1 MIEVIESF
9 IGFIFFII
17 GIGLSIVLF
26 MFLFPNIFEKFLP
39 DEELRYYRREIDRMT
54 FVSEKAKSI
63 LYTILSFF
71 IIFAFSFSYVL
82 IFE

>member
-1 MIEVIESF
+1 MIEVIEAF
-9 IGFIFFII
+9 FGFIFFII
-17 GIGLSIVLF
+17 GIGLLAILF

-39 DEELRYYRREIDRMT
+39 DEELSDYRQEIDRMT

-71 IIFAFSFSYVL
+71 YHCLVFIWLRFNF
-82 IFE
+82 

>member
-1 MIEVIESF
+1 MIEVIEAF

-17 GIGLSIVLF
+17 GIGLLTVLF

-39 DEELRYYRREIDRMT
+39 DEELSDYRQEIDRMT

-71 IIFAFSFSYVL
+71 IVISFSFSYVL

>member
-1 MIEVIESF
+1 MIEVIEAF

-17 GIGLSIVLF
+17 GIGLSTVLF

-39 DEELRYYRREIDRMT
+39 DKEVKDYHIEIDRMT

-71 IIFAFSFSYVL
+71 IIVAFSFSYVL

>member
-1 MIEVIESF
+1 MIEVIEAF

-17 GIGLSIVLF
+17 GIGLLTILF
-26 MFLFPNIFEKFLP
+26 VFLFPNIFEKFLL
-39 DEELRYYRREIDRMT
+39 DEELSDYRQEIDRMT
-54 FVSEKAKSI
+54 FVSEKAKYI

-71 IIFAFSFSYVL
+71 IIVAFSPGYVL

>member
-1 MIEVIESF
+1 MIEVIEVF
-9 IGFIFFII
+9 FGFIFFII
-17 GIGLSIVLF
+17 GIGLSTVLF

-39 DEELRYYRREIDRMT
+39 DEELIDYRREIDSMT

-71 IIFAFSFSYVL
+71 IIVAFSFSYIL

>member
-1 MIEVIESF
+1 MIEVIEAF
-9 IGFIFFII
+9 VGFIFFII
-17 GIGLSIVLF
+17 GIGLSTVLF
-26 MFLFPNIFEKFLP
+26 MFLFPNIFEKLLP
-39 DEELRYYRREIDRMT
+39 DKEVKDYRQEIDRMT

-71 IIFAFSFSYVL
+71 IIVAFSSGYVL

>member
-1 MIEVIESF
+1 MIEVIEAF

-17 GIGLSIVLF
+17 GIGLLTILF

-39 DEELRYYRREIDRMT
+39 DEELSDYRQEIDRMT

-71 IIFAFSFSYVL
+71 IIVSFSFGYVL